1 MTKESAQQMI
11 KDDLIVFGEDET
23 KVPRGKIFLDEMSD
37 QVAESV
43 FNQER
48 TSAGKSLVNLL
59 GCDVFPFPKDVN
71 VVARWLNIVTDR
83 NPNALILDFFAGSG
97 STGHAVMNLNAADGG
112 NRRYILVQLDEPV
125 GEDGYNTIA
134 DITRERLRRAGQQ
147 IVSKQSPDAA
157 PIDTGFRSYRLA
169 SSNVKVWDGTP
180 DQLSLLEAVDNL
192 VAGRTADDLL
202 VEMMLRMGVELTTPL
217 ETREVAGSPLYNL
230 AGTLFAYFGTDITI
244 DRANEVAKLWRPG
257 ATKSRATP
265 TPRSSSATP
274 ASSTPPPSSTSPP
287 RSSRLAS
294 PRCGASE

>member
-134 DITRERLRRAGQQ
+134 DITRERYAVRA
-147 IVSKQSPDAA
+147 S
-157 PIDTGFRSYRLA
+157 RSC
-169 SSNVKVWDGTP
+169 P
-180 DQLSLLEAVDNL
+180 
-192 VAGRTADDLL
+192 
-202 VEMMLRMGVELTTPL
+202 
-217 ETREVAGSPLYNL
+217 
-230 AGTLFAYFGTDITI
+230 
-244 DRANEVAKLWRPG
+244 
-257 ATKSRATP
+257 SRAP
-265 TPRSSSATP
+265 
-274 ASSTPPPSSTSPP
+274 TPPPSTPASGRTAWPP
-287 RSSRLAS
+287 AT
-294 PRCGASE
+294 